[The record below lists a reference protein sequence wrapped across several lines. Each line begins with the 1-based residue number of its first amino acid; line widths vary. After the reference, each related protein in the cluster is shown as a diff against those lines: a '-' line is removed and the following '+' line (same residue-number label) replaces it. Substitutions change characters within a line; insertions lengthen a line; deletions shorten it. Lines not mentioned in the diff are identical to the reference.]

1 MKIPPLPDRVRK
13 LLNRVMRIRPYALA
27 VCAAF
32 AICLVVVPTAM
43 ATPSDAGVFVKNLG
57 DHAIRVL
64 TVTDITDAE
73 REDRFRSL
81 LREGFDV
88 RRIGRFVLGRYA
100 RGVKQ
105 ESIDEYHGLFEDLI
119 VATYATRFAEYT
131 GQQFVI
137 KRVAKPKKRGDSI
150 VMSEIKPSDGGPSI
164 RVDWQVHAKN
174 DSYKIVDVRV
184 EGVSMSVTQREEFT
198 TVIRNNGGKVDALI
212 DILRKKTEGL
222 KSKR

>member
-1 MKIPPLPDRVRK
+1 
-13 LLNRVMRIRPYALA
+13 MRNSPRALTCCA
-27 VCAAF
+27 VFALHLIFASAAI
-32 AICLVVVPTAM
+32 AAQP
-43 ATPSDAGVFVKNLG
+43 DAGLFVKNLG

-64 TVTDITDAE
+64 TVKDISESE
-73 REDRFRSL
+73 REDRFRDL

-100 RGVKQ
+100 RGVKK

-119 VATYATRFAEYT
+119 VATYAARFAEYS

-164 RVDWQVHAKN
+164 RVDWQVHSDDQA
-174 DSYKIVDVRV
+174 YKIVDVRV

-212 DILRKKTEGL
+212 TILRKKTEGL
-222 KSKR
+222 KSKQSGN

>member
-1 MKIPPLPDRVRK
+1 
-13 LLNRVMRIRPYALA
+13 MRIRPYALA

-32 AICLVVVPTAM
+32 AFCLVVVPTAM

-73 REDRFRSL
+73 RKDRFRSL

-119 VATYATRFAEYT
+119 VATYAARFAEYT

-164 RVDWQVHAKN
+164 RVDWQVHAKD

>member
-1 MKIPPLPDRVRK
+1 MPDRVRK
-13 LLNRVMRIRPYALA
+13 LLNNDMHIRPFALT

-32 AICLVVVPTAM
+32 AFCLFIVPAAM
-43 ATPSDAGVFVKNLG
+43 ATPSNAGVFVKNLG

-64 TVTDITDAE
+64 TTKDITDTE
-73 REDRFRSL
+73 RKDRFRNL
-81 LREGFDV
+81 LRQSFDV

-100 RGVKQ
+100 RRVNQ
-105 ESIDEYHGLFEDLI
+105 ESIDEYQGLFEDLI
-119 VATYATRFAEYT
+119 VATYAARFAEYS

-150 VMSEIKPSDGGPSI
+150 VMSEINPSDGGPSI
-164 RVDWQVHAKN
+164 RVDWQVKAKD
-174 DSYKIVDVRV
+174 DSFKIVDIRV

-212 DILRKKTEGL
+212 NILRKKTEGL
-222 KSKR
+222 KSSR

>member
-1 MKIPPLPDRVRK
+1 
-13 LLNRVMRIRPYALA
+13 
-27 VCAAF
+27 
-32 AICLVVVPTAM
+32 M

-64 TVTDITDAE
+64 TVSDITDAE
-73 REDRFRSL
+73 REDRFRNL

-119 VATYATRFAEYT
+119 VDTYAARFAEYT

>member
-1 MKIPPLPDRVRK
+1 MRDRVPK
-13 LLNRVMRIRPYALA
+13 LSNRNMRIRSYALA
-27 VCAAF
+27 VCSAF
-32 AICLVVVPTAM
+32 AMCLVIVPATM
-43 ATPSDAGVFVKNLG
+43 AAPSGAGVFVKNLG

-64 TVTDITDAE
+64 TVKGISKAE

-100 RGVKQ
+100 RGVKK

-119 VATYATRFAEYT
+119 VATYAARFTEYS

-150 VMSEIKPSDGGPSI
+150 VMSEIKPGDGGPSI
-164 RVDWQVHAKN
+164 RVDWQVNSKDKN
-174 DSYKIVDVRV
+174 FKIVDVRV

-212 DILRKKTEGL
+212 SILRKKTEGL
-222 KSKR
+222 KSKQASN